1 MVMNYCNCLHY
12 LKHPEDQ
19 KPPAMV
25 SFRGRYPSEKSSA
38 AVDVDKVERSL
49 FCAVGVD
56 LQNQHSSYFVRPYS

>member
-25 SFRGRYPSEKSSA
+25 SFDERCPSENSSA
-38 AVDVDKVERSL
+38 AVAVDKVEHSL